1 MNGSG
6 VFVRDP
12 LSVQFDPMAV
22 RLIDAAVARYAKY
35 PDTPGTRRRGR
46 HERLTAAQEKLER
59 SRWQRGLLVNTLPA
73 VTRETSGDRLSREE
87 RAFTRAMYY
96 SPRITT
102 MNPAQHPDAEWSLKI
117 QWDDVPPAFD
127 VVRGF
132 RVRVFTPAEAS
143 RWAQSNLRGS
153 ESYAARNKRRA
164 AAR

>member
-102 MNPAQHPDAEWSLKI
+102 MNPAQHPDAEWSLPKLPR
-117 QWDDVPPAFD
+117 W
-127 VVRGF
+127 F
-132 RVRVFTPAEAS
+132 RREEKTARTGNTRVIINPS
-143 RWAQSNLRGS
+143 RATEGNR
-153 ESYAARNKRRA
+153 
-164 AAR
+164 